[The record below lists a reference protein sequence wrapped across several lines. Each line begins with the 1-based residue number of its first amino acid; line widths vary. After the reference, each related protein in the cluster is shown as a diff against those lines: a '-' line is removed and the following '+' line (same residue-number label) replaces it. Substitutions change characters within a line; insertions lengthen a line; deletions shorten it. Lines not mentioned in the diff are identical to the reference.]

1 MNLLLL
7 IRCADMEK
15 WVDYWVEMSKRL
27 KQALV
32 LDKLAF
38 NSQEFTK
45 TSCLNKTFQSLYKN
59 HYGLSYTYSTLAIL
73 TTELQSHMKRSPFIV
88 NVHWLHTY
96 KVTKGPRVR
105 QSQDRNEIYGSL
117 SIQNAIIRVFGCY

>member
-1 MNLLLL
+1 
-7 IRCADMEK
+7 MEK
-15 WVDYWVEMSKRL
+15 WVDSWVDSWVEMSKRL

-38 NSQEFTK
+38 NSQEFTKGQK

-88 NVHWLHTY
+88 SVHWLDI
-96 KVTKGPRVR
+96 K
-105 QSQDRNEIYGSL
+105 
-117 SIQNAIIRVFGCY
+117 